1 LSAESEKV
9 RERDA
14 RYGGYREAMRIISQ
28 TLVIGELKRM
38 AEEGFGNMVK
48 AVVDIERRLIAV
60 DADLHSDLEAA
71 LLDDGSK
78 QKYLWGVN
86 LYPDLQDDSFIEFDS
101 MINLR
106 PSQGNKSRGVDDEDL
121 RREIAVIVAE
131 RIKR

>member
-1 LSAESEKV
+1 
-9 RERDA
+9 
-14 RYGGYREAMRIISQ
+14 MRIISQ

-48 AVVDIERRLIAV
+48 AVVDTERRLIAV

-71 LLDDGSK
+71 LLNDGSK
-78 QKYLWGVN
+78 QKYLWGIN
-86 LYPDLQDDSFIEFDS
+86 LYPGLQEDSFIEFDS

>member
-1 LSAESEKV
+1 MK
-9 RERDA
+9 
-14 RYGGYREAMRIISQ
+14 IISK

-78 QKYLWGVN
+78 QKYLWGIN

-106 PSQGNKSRGVDDEDL
+106 PSQGNKSRGVDDEEL
-121 RREIAVIVAE
+121 RREIAAIVAE

>member
-1 LSAESEKV
+1 MK
-9 RERDA
+9 
-14 RYGGYREAMRIISQ
+14 IISK